1 MEITNTDGSVE
12 VLHHPGCISLDTWQN
27 HRSGDVISIQL
38 TPEDALMIAAALQ
51 KAAMAELEL

>member
-1 MEITNTDGSVE
+1 MEITNNCGSVE

-27 HRSGDVISIQL
+27 HGPGDALSIHL
-38 TPEDALMIAAALQ
+38 TPEDALLIAAALQ